1 MAGQTGCARWQSR
14 RSCSRCSPHSGGSL
28 VRATPLESR
37 ESARFKARGFYDLAI
52 AAPSK
57 AALEAWGADSNP
69 PIRASRKR
77 ATPQRRCRDDVQAGR
92 GVLAASGVESAFRGA
107 LRSAVGARNPAR
119 TGLGRKS
126 VAPKPAKR
134 CAPEISELDARK
146 PAADFEKEQQRRDAE
161 RRREEAARQR
171 GRERHDKADSQSAS
185 RSGQG
190 RARAREEGRGHPGR
204 GRGSREAFARRGR
217 PVGQGKGGA
226 ACRAVAC
233 PGLSNRAT
241 KECDW
246 LSLSCLTKS
255 RTRAALHRGIRSHCS
270 PPGSLTWNLLPAS

>member
-1 MAGQTGCARWQSR
+1 MPA
-14 RSCSRCSPHSGGSL
+14 
-28 VRATPLESR
+28 AT
-37 ESARFKARGFYDLAI
+37 
-52 AAPSK
+52 
-57 AALEAWGADSNP
+57 P

-77 ATPQRRCRDDVQAGR
+77 ATPQRRRRDDVQAGR
-92 GVLAASGVESAFRGA
+92 GAQAASGVESAFRGA

-134 CAPEISELDARK
+134 CAPEISERDARK

-161 RRREEAARQR
+161 RRREEGARQR
-171 GRERHDKADSQSAS
+171 GRERREKRMAKAQAALDKPSAS
-185 RSGQG
+185 TR
-190 RARAREEGRGHPGR
+190 RGPRPSRR

-217 PVGQGKGGA
+217 PVGQGKGAA
-226 ACRAVAC
+226 ACRAAAC
-233 PGLSNRAT
+233 PGLSNRRT

-255 RTRAALHRGIRSHCS
+255 RTRAGPASGDTFAFQ
-270 PPGSLTWNLLPAS
+270 PPGTLTWNLLPAS